1 MGLRFSVL
9 SIPIALAACGGD
21 GTAAFSVLQNR
32 CEDAVARAVAPGASD
47 ARLSAL
53 ASLKYEIQDLK
64 GFLLRYGFNG
74 VRARAPR
81 VACGPYQ
88 LALGLKAC
96 VATAQ
101 LCER

>member
-1 MGLRFSVL
+1 M
-9 SIPIALAACGGD
+9 
-21 GTAAFSVLQNR
+21 
-32 CEDAVARAVAPGASD
+32 
-47 ARLSAL
+47 SAL

-81 VACGPYQ
+81 VACGPYL